1 MLEKRLP
8 EAFSLA
14 LFSDGVLD
22 VLSEA
27 TLAGKD
33 DQLDALAA
41 AAQGQL
47 STLWSLLSPEGAEAL
62 PDDVACLLL
71 SQGAAGPDA
80 QELS

>member
-1 MLEKRLP
+1 MR
-8 EAFSLA
+8 
-14 LFSDGVLD
+14 SDGVLD

-27 TLAGKD
+27 ALAGKD
-33 DQLDALAA
+33 EQLDALAA

-47 STLWSLLSPEGAEAL
+47 PKLWSLLAPEGAEAL

-71 SQGAAGPDA
+71 SQGASGPEA